1 MAIKI
6 IQIPGK
12 YPASICWRMLA
23 DANVSMPRKQEKRPT
38 ETELNAGSVLA
49 R

>member
-1 MAIKI
+1 
-6 IQIPGK
+6 
-12 YPASICWRMLA
+12 MLA
-23 DANVSMPRKQEKRPT
+23 DANVSMLRKKETWPT